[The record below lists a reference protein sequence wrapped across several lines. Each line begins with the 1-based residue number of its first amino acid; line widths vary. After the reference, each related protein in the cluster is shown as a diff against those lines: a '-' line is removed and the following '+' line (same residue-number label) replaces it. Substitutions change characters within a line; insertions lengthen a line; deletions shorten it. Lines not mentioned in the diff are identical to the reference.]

1 MTPPAFTAAALL
13 IMSSTIGLA
22 THSTTQ
28 SGLSGISESAGTQG
42 RPSRF
47 WYFGLI
53 AYTLPVKADRLDRV
67 RSPNDPR
74 VSDAPTMATTLG
86 SIKRRRSSWRYSAR
100 AVVEAMF
107 NPYRLAA
114 PSELNRE
121 IDRARSF
128 VPFENYCA
136 RYRTGSRFTPPR
148 KEVSVQAGSPASS
161 IRSTR
166 LRNSRKK
173 ETISALARCLP
184 MHA

>member
-1 MTPPAFTAAALL
+1 MTPPAFTAAVLL

-86 SIKRRRSSWRYSAR
+86 SIKRRRSSWGYSAR
-100 AVVEAMF
+100 AVVEVMF
-107 NPYRLAA
+107 NPYSPWGAFRAE
-114 PSELNRE
+114 SRNR
-121 IDRARSF
+121 S
-128 VPFENYCA
+128 
-136 RYRTGSRFTPPR
+136 
-148 KEVSVQAGSPASS
+148 SPV
-161 IRSTR
+161 IRSVR
-166 LRNSRKK
+166 ELLRPIPHR
-173 ETISALARCLP
+173 
-184 MHA
+184 